1 VRGDQTWRSIPQLAL
16 DAAERFGPREGF
28 VDGALRLSFT
38 EMADA
43 AVDSTRAA
51 LAGLR
56 RGDRAAIWAPN
67 SLEWMLAALGVMG
80 AGATIVPVNTR
91 FKGGEAAY
99 VLERS
104 GAVLLF
110 TVQSFL
116 GVDYV
121 AMLRETGAE
130 LPVREIVV
138 LDRGVDGA
146 STQRTADTTPWH
158 DYLARGAAISNADAT
173 TSMLAVDGEDISDIM
188 FTSGTTGRP
197 KGVLT
202 THSQNLR
209 AFVDYTGSI
218 GLREGDRYLIVNPF
232 FHAFGFK
239 AGWLACL
246 LRGATAIPLPV
257 FDLDVVMQTIERE
270 RISVLPGPPTLLHG
284 ILEHP
289 TRRDHDLSSLRLT
302 VTGAAAIPVELIRR
316 LRDEKLF
323 TDVLTG
329 YGLTE
334 TSGLVSVS
342 HRDDSAEVTASAS
355 GRVADGIAVKVVDD
369 DGREVALGET
379 GELLVRGYNVTQG
392 YYGDP
397 DETARTIDAHGWLR
411 TGDIGT
417 VDGDGNVRVT
427 DRKKDM
433 FIVGG
438 FNAYPAEIENLLL
451 GCDAIAEVALVG
463 APDERLGEVGVAFVV
478 ARPGHDTTPESVIAY
493 ARAHLA
499 NYKVPRHV
507 QLVDALPVNASGKVL
522 KIELRERARSL
533 LAPRPT

>member
-1 VRGDQTWRSIPQLAL
+1 MRGDKTWRSIPQLAL

-38 EMADA
+38 ELADA
-43 AVDSTRAA
+43 AVASTRAA
-51 LAGLR
+51 LAAGLR
-56 RGDRAAIWAPN
+56 PGDRAAIWAPN

-138 LDRGVDGA
+138 LDRELDHASAHRA
-146 STQRTADTTPWH
+146 STATWH
-158 DYLARGAAISNADAT
+158 DYLARGAGTSHTTAT
-173 TSMLAVDGEDISDIM
+173 ASMLAVDGEDISDIM

-209 AFVDYTGSI
+209 AFTDYTGSI

-239 AGWLACL
+239 AGWMACL
-246 LRGATAIPLPV
+246 LRGATALPLPV

-270 RISVLPGPPTLLHG
+270 RITVLPGPPTLLHG

-316 LRDEKLF
+316 LRDEHLF

-342 HRDDSAEVTASAS
+342 HRDDSAEVTATTS

-369 DGREVALGET
+369 GGREVALGEP

-392 YYGDP
+392 YYGEP
-397 DETARTIDAHGWLR
+397 EETARTIDPDGWLR

-417 VDGDGNVRVT
+417 IDHDGNVRIT

-451 GCDAIAEVALVG
+451 GYDAIAQVALVG

-478 ARPGHDTTPESVIAY
+478 ARPGHDTTSESVIAY

-522 KIELRERARSL
+522 KFELRERALAL
-533 LAPRPT
+533 LAHSPT

>member
-1 VRGDQTWRSIPQLAL
+1 MRGDLTWRSIPHLAL
-16 DAAERFGPREGF
+16 DAAARFGDREAY
-28 VDGALRLSFT
+28 VDRGSRLSFS
-38 EMADA
+38 ELADA
-43 AVDSTRAA
+43 AILSTRAA
-51 LAGLR
+51 MARGLR
-56 RGDRAAIWAPN
+56 PGDRAAIWAPN
-67 SLEWMLAALGVMG
+67 SLEWTLAALGVMG

-91 FKGGEAAY
+91 FKGDEAAH
-99 VLERS
+99 VLGRS
-104 GAVLLF
+104 GAVVLF
-110 TVQSFL
+110 TVKDFL
-116 GVDYV
+116 GIDYT
-121 AMLRETGAE
+121 AMLRAADADLAVRDIVLLDRHHGAE
-130 LPVREIVV
+130 ANAART
-138 LDRGVDGA
+138 
-146 STQRTADTTPWH
+146 STWAE
-158 DYLARGAAISNADAT
+158 YLASASAVTASAAAESV
-173 TSMLAVDGEDISDIM
+173 LAVDGQDISDIM

-209 AFVDYTGSI
+209 AFTDYTGSI

-239 AGWLACL
+239 AGWMACL
-246 LRGATAIPLPV
+246 IRGATALPIPV

-289 TRRDHDLSSLRLT
+289 TRAAYDLSSLRLT
-302 VTGAAAIPVELIRR
+302 VTGAAAIPVDLIRR

-323 TDVLTG
+323 ADVLTG

-342 HRDDSAEVTASAS
+342 HRDDSAEITATTS

-369 DGREVALGET
+369 DGREVALGEP

-392 YYGDP
+392 YYGEP
-397 DETARTIDAHGWLR
+397 DETARTIDADGWLR

-417 VDGDGNVRVT
+417 LDAQGNVRIT
-427 DRKKDM
+427 DRKTDM

-451 GCDAIAEVALVG
+451 GCDAIAQVALVG
-463 APDERLGEVGVAFVV
+463 APDARLGEVGVAFVV
-478 ARPGHDTTPESVIAY
+478 TRPGHAATPDSIIAY

-499 NYKVPRHV
+499 NYKVPRRV
-507 QLVDALPVNASGKVL
+507 ELVDVLPVNASGKVL
-522 KIELRERARSL
+522 KFELRERARSL
-533 LAPRPT
+533 MPLSPT